1 MRFDRSDGVFCH
13 VTSIPG
19 AHGIGD
25 LGDGAKA
32 FLSFLGDAEVDHWQI
47 CPLGPTMDSAG
58 ESPYQSPSAFAG
70 NPLLVDLNGLVADGW
85 LDGDDLEP
93 VPDFPKDRVDYG
105 AVREYKLPLLR
116 TAFKR
121 FDAADPGE
129 RSGASG
135 GADIDSF
142 RDREPWLADYALFR
156 AISDTRSEGTWA
168 EWPEPLRTRDPEA
181 LAEARER
188 HAEAIRF
195 REFVQWTFDRQWRD
209 LREVAADEGV
219 SIVGDVPIY
228 VALDSA
234 DVWANPEAFRLDE
247 ENRPTA
253 VAGVPPNPG
262 DDGQRWGNPL
272 YDWDRLAERDY
283 DWWIARF
290 RRLFDLADVARLDH
304 FLGFVK
310 YWAIPEAGDPADGE
324 WRAGPGRD
332 LFEAVERELGQA
344 PFIAEDLGFG
354 EPAMDELMAE
364 FGFPGMRVP
373 QYADWCGDGDQY
385 QPMHYPEGVVGYTS
399 THDTDTWVGYFE
411 DLPERQRD
419 CFRYNVG
426 ADGDR
431 AIEWEIIDE
440 VWSSEAVLAMT
451 TMQDLLGL
459 DSGARFNEPGT
470 LDGNWEWRVRREA
483 LADDIA
489 DRLWE
494 LGGRHVR

>member
-13 VTSIPG
+13 VTSLPG
-19 AHGIGD
+19 PHGIGD
-25 LGDGAKA
+25 LGDGAAA

-70 NPLLVDLNGLVADGW
+70 NPLLVDLHGLVADGW
-85 LDGDDLEP
+85 LDEDDLEP
-93 VPDFPKDRVDYG
+93 VPEFPKDRVDYD

-116 TAFKR
+116 TAFER
-121 FDAADPGE
+121 FDAADPE
-129 RSGASG
+129 DRGAIG
-135 GADIDSF
+135 GADIDAF
-142 RDREPWLADYALFR
+142 REREPWLGDYALFR
-156 AISDTRSEGTWA
+156 AISAARPEGTWA

-181 LAEARER
+181 LAAARER

-195 REFVQWTFDRQWRD
+195 REFVQWTFDRQWRN

-219 SIVGDVPIY
+219 AIVGDVPIY

-272 YDWDRLAERDY
+272 YDWDRLAQRDY
-283 DWWIARF
+283 DWWMARF

-310 YWAIPEAGDPADGE
+310 YWAIPADGEPADGE

-332 LFEAVERELGQA
+332 LFEAVEREFGQA

-373 QYADWCGDGDQY
+373 QYADWCAEGDQY

-411 DLPERQRD
+411 NLPERQRD

-431 AIEWEIIDE
+431 AVEWEIIDE
-440 VWSSEAVLAMT
+440 VWGSEAVLAMT

-470 LDGNWEWRVRREA
+470 LEGNWEWRVRREA
-483 LADDIA
+483 LAGDIA

-494 LGGRHVR
+494 LGGRHIR

>member
-1 MRFDRSDGVFCH
+1 MRFDRSSGVFCH
-13 VTSIPG
+13 VTSLPS
-19 AHGIGD
+19 AYGIGD
-25 LGDGAKA
+25 LGDGAAA
-32 FLSFLGDAEVDHWQI
+32 FLSFLGDAEIDHWQI
-47 CPLGPTMDSAG
+47 CPVGPTMESAG

-70 NPLLVDLNGLVADGW
+70 NPLFIDLEGLVADGW
-85 LDGDDLEP
+85 LDREDLEP

-105 AVREYKLPLLR
+105 AVRAYKFPLLR
-116 TAFKR
+116 TAFER
-121 FDAADPGE
+121 FDATEPQDRGDV
-129 RSGASG
+129 GDT
-135 GADIDSF
+135 DIDTF
-142 RDREPWLADYALFR
+142 REREPWLADYALFR
-156 AISDTRSEGTWA
+156 AISDARSEGTWT
-168 EWPEPLRTRDPEA
+168 EWPEPLRTREPEA

-188 HAEAIRF
+188 YADAIRF
-195 REFVQWTFDRQWRD
+195 REFIQWTFDRQWRD
-209 LREVAADEGV
+209 LRAVATEQGV

-234 DVWANPEAFRLDE
+234 DVWATPEAFRLDE
-247 ENRPTA
+247 QNRPTA

-283 DWWIARF
+283 GWWIARF
-290 RRLFDLADVARLDH
+290 QRLFDLADVARLDH

-324 WRAGPGRD
+324 WCDGPGRE
-332 LFEAVERELGQA
+332 LFETVERELGQA

-373 QYADWCGDGDQY
+373 QYADWCAEGDQY
-385 QPMHYPEGVVGYTS
+385 QPMHYPENVVGYTS

-411 DLPERQRD
+411 SLPERQRD

-426 ADGDR
+426 ADGNQ
-431 AIEWEIIDE
+431 AVEWEIIDE
-440 VWSSEAVLAMT
+440 VWSSEAVVAMT

-459 DSGARFNEPGT
+459 DSGARFNTPGT

-494 LGGRHVR
+494 LGGRHIR

>member
-13 VTSIPG
+13 VTSLPG
-19 AHGIGD
+19 RHGIGD
-25 LGDGAKA
+25 LGDGAAA
-32 FLSFLGDAEVDHWQI
+32 FLSFLGDGDVDHWQI
-47 CPLGPTMDSAG
+47 CPIGPTTDGAA

-70 NPLLVDLNGLVADGW
+70 NPLLIDLDGLVADGW
-85 LDGDDLEP
+85 LDESELEP
-93 VPDFPKDRVDYG
+93 VPDFPDDRVDYG

-116 TAFKR
+116 TAFER
-121 FDAADPGE
+121 FDAEAGE
-129 RSGASG
+129 GAASELD
-135 GADIDSF
+135 AF
-142 RDREPWLADYALFR
+142 REREPWLADYALFR
-156 AISDTRSEGTWA
+156 ALSDSRPEGMWV
-168 EWPEPLRTRDPEA
+168 EWPEPLRTRESEA

-188 HAEAIRF
+188 HATEVRF
-195 REFVQWTFDRQWRD
+195 REFVQLTFDRQWRE
-209 LREVAADEGV
+209 LRAVAAEEGV

-234 DVWANPEAFRLDE
+234 DVWANPEAFRLDGS
-247 ENRPTA
+247 NRPTA

-262 DDGQRWGNPL
+262 DDGQRWGNPV
-272 YDWDRLAERDY
+272 YDWERLAERDY

-310 YWAIPEAGDPADGE
+310 YWAIPADRDDPAAGE
-324 WRAGPGRD
+324 WREGPGRD
-332 LFEAVERELGQA
+332 LFETVERELGQA
-344 PFIAEDLGFG
+344 PFIAEDLGFE

-373 QYADWCGDGDQY
+373 QYADWCQEGNEY

-426 ADGDR
+426 AEGDR
-431 AIEWEIIDE
+431 GVEWEIIDE
-440 VWSSEAVLAMT
+440 VWDSEAVLAMT
-451 TMQDLLGL
+451 TVQDLLGL
-459 DSGARFNEPGT
+459 GSESRFNEPGT
-470 LDGNWEWRVRREA
+470 VDGNWEWRVTRDQF
-483 LADDIA
+483 DDAIA

-494 LGGRHVR
+494 FAGRHVR

>member
-13 VTSIPG
+13 VTSLPG
-19 AHGIGD
+19 PHGIGD
-25 LGDGAKA
+25 LGDGAAA

-70 NPLLVDLNGLVADGW
+70 NPLLVDLHGLVADGW
-85 LDGDDLEP
+85 LDEDDLEP
-93 VPDFPKDRVDYG
+93 VPEFPKDRVDYD

-116 TAFKR
+116 TAFER
-121 FDAADPGE
+121 FDAADPE
-129 RSGASG
+129 DRGAIG
-135 GADIDSF
+135 GADIDAF
-142 RDREPWLADYALFR
+142 REREPWLGDYALFR
-156 AISDTRSEGTWA
+156 AISAARPEGTWA

-181 LAEARER
+181 LAAARER

-219 SIVGDVPIY
+219 AIVGDVPIY

-283 DWWIARF
+283 DWWMARF

-310 YWAIPEAGDPADGE
+310 YWAIPADGEPADGE

-332 LFEAVERELGQA
+332 LFEAVEREFGQA

-373 QYADWCGDGDQY
+373 QYADWCAEGDQY

-411 DLPERQRD
+411 NLPERQRD

-431 AIEWEIIDE
+431 AVEWEIIDE
-440 VWSSEAVLAMT
+440 VWGSEAVLAMT

-470 LDGNWEWRVRREA
+470 LEGNWEWRVRREA
-483 LADDIA
+483 LAGDIA

-494 LGGRHVR
+494 LGGRHIR

>member
-13 VTSIPG
+13 VTSLPG

-25 LGDGAKA
+25 LGDGAEA

-70 NPLLVDLNGLVADGW
+70 NPLLIDLNGLVADGW
-85 LDGDDLEP
+85 LDDDDLEP
-93 VPDFPKDRVDYG
+93 VPDFPKDRVDYD

-116 TAFKR
+116 TAFER
-121 FDAADPGE
+121 FDAADPAG
-129 RSGASG
+129 RGAG
-135 GADIDSF
+135 GDAGIDAF
-142 RDREPWLADYALFR
+142 REREPWLSDYALFR
-156 AISDTRSEGTWA
+156 ATSAARSEGTWA
-168 EWPEPLRTRDPEA
+168 EWPEPLRTREPEA
-181 LAEARER
+181 LAAARER

-219 SIVGDVPIY
+219 AIVGDVPIY

-272 YDWDRLAERDY
+272 YDWDRLAQRDY
-283 DWWIARF
+283 DWWMARF

-310 YWAIPEAGDPADGE
+310 YWAIPADGDPADGE
-324 WRAGPGRD
+324 WREGPGRD
-332 LFEAVERELGQA
+332 LFEAVEREFGQA

-373 QYADWCGDGDQY
+373 QYADWCAEGDQY

-431 AIEWEIIDE
+431 AVEWEIIDE

-470 LDGNWEWRVRREA
+470 PEGNWQWRVRREA
-483 LADDIA
+483 LSDDIA

-494 LGGRHVR
+494 LGGRHIR

>member
-13 VTSIPG
+13 VTSLPG

-25 LGDGAKA
+25 LGNGAEA

-47 CPLGPTMDSAG
+47 CPIGPTMNSAG

-85 LDGDDLEP
+85 LDEADLEP
-93 VPDFPKDRVDYG
+93 VPGFPEDRVDYD

-116 TAFKR
+116 TAFER
-121 FDAADPGE
+121 FDAASPEDRGDRGDE
-129 RSGASG
+129 G
-135 GADIDSF
+135 GIDAF
-142 RDREPWLADYALFR
+142 REREPWLADYALFR
-156 AISDTRSEGTWA
+156 AISDTRPEGTWGD
-168 EWPEPLRTRDPEA
+168 WPEPLRTREPDA
-181 LAEARER
+181 LADARER
-188 HAEAIRF
+188 HAEEVRF

-209 LREVAADEGV
+209 LREVAAEEGV

-247 ENRPTA
+247 RNRPTA

-272 YDWDRLAERDY
+272 YDWERLAEDGY
-283 DWWIARF
+283 GWWIDRF

-310 YWAIPEAGDPADGE
+310 YWAIPTDGDPADGE
-324 WRAGPGRD
+324 WREGPGRD
-332 LFEAVERELGQA
+332 LFEAVEREFGRA

-373 QYADWCGDGDQY
+373 QYADWCGEGDHY

-470 LDGNWEWRVRREA
+470 LDGNWEWRARREA

>member
-1 MRFDRSDGVFCH
+1 MRFDRSGGVFCH
-13 VTSIPG
+13 VTSLSG
-19 AHGIGD
+19 AYGIGD
-25 LGDGAKA
+25 LGDGAEA
-32 FLSFLGDAEVDHWQI
+32 FLSFLGDAEIDMWQI
-47 CPLGPTMDSAG
+47 CPIGPTMDSAG

-70 NPLLVDLNGLVADGW
+70 NPLLIDLEGLVADGW
-85 LDGDDLEP
+85 LDDDDLEP
-93 VPDFPKDRVDYG
+93 VPDFPKDRVDYD
-105 AVREYKLPLLR
+105 AVRAYKLPLLR
-116 TAFKR
+116 TAFER
-121 FDAADPGE
+121 FDAGE
-129 RSGASG
+129 AGAREDAHG
-135 GADIDSF
+135 DAGIDAF
-142 RDREPWLADYALFR
+142 REREPWLADYALFR
-156 AISDTRSEGTWA
+156 ALSDARSESTWA
-168 EWPEPLRTRDPEA
+168 EWPEPLRTREPEA
-181 LAEARER
+181 LAAAREQ
-188 HAEAIRF
+188 HAREIRF

-209 LREVAADEGV
+209 LRAVADEEGV

-234 DVWANPEAFRLDE
+234 DVWANPEAFRLDDQ
-247 ENRPTA
+247 NRPTA

-272 YDWDRLAERDY
+272 YDWERLAERDY

-310 YWAIPEAGDPADGE
+310 YWAIPEASDPADGE
-324 WRAGPGRD
+324 WREGPGRD
-332 LFEAVERELGQA
+332 LFGAVEREFGQA
-344 PFIAEDLGFG
+344 RFIAEDLGFG

-373 QYADWCGDGDQY
+373 QYADWCAEGDQY

-399 THDTDTWVGYFE
+399 THDTNTWVGYFQG
-411 DLPERQRD
+411 LPERQRD

-431 AIEWEIIDE
+431 EAEWEIIDE

-470 LDGNWEWRVRREA
+470 LDGNWEWRVRRDA
-483 LADDIA
+483 LDDDIA

>member
-13 VTSIPG
+13 VTSLPG
-19 AHGIGD
+19 PHGIGD
-25 LGDGAKA
+25 LGDGAAA

-70 NPLLVDLNGLVADGW
+70 NPLLVDLHGLVADGW
-85 LDGDDLEP
+85 LNEDDLEP
-93 VPDFPKDRVDYG
+93 VPEFPKDRVDYD

-116 TAFKR
+116 TAFER
-121 FDAADPGE
+121 FDAADPE
-129 RSGASG
+129 DRGAIE
-135 GADIDSF
+135 GADIDAF
-142 RDREPWLADYALFR
+142 REREPWLGDYALFR
-156 AISDTRSEGTWA
+156 AISAARPEGTWA

-181 LAEARER
+181 LAAARER

-195 REFVQWTFDRQWRD
+195 WEFVQWTFDRQWRN

-219 SIVGDVPIY
+219 AIVGDVPIY

-283 DWWIARF
+283 DWWMARF

-310 YWAIPEAGDPADGE
+310 YWAIPADGEPADGE

-332 LFEAVERELGQA
+332 LFEAVEREFGQA

-373 QYADWCGDGDQY
+373 QYADWCAEGDQY

-411 DLPERQRD
+411 NLPERQRD

-431 AIEWEIIDE
+431 AVEWEIIDE
-440 VWSSEAVLAMT
+440 VWGSEAVLAMT

-470 LDGNWEWRVRREA
+470 LEGNWEWRVRREA
-483 LADDIA
+483 LAGDIA

-494 LGGRHVR
+494 LGGRHIR

>member
-1 MRFDRSDGVFCH
+1 MRFDRSAGVFCH
-13 VTSIPG
+13 VTSLPSEY
-19 AHGIGD
+19 GIGD
-25 LGDGAKA
+25 LGDGAAA
-32 FLSFLGDAEVDHWQI
+32 FCSFLGDADVGHWQI
-47 CPLGPTMDSAG
+47 CPIGPTTDGAG

-70 NPLLVDLNGLVADGW
+70 NPLLVDLDGLVDDGW
-85 LDGDDLEP
+85 LDESDLEP
-93 VPDFPKDRVDYG
+93 IPDFPRDRVDYE

-116 TAFKR
+116 TAFER
-121 FDAADPGE
+121 FDEAVDEGDDAESELDAFRE
-129 RSGASG
+129 RES
-135 GADIDSF
+135 
-142 RDREPWLADYALFR
+142 WLSDYALFR
-156 AISDTRSEGTWA
+156 AVSSARPEGTWA
-168 EWPEPLRTRDPEA
+168 EWPEPLRTREPEA
-181 LAEARER
+181 LAAAREE
-188 HAEAIRF
+188 HAGEVRF

-209 LREVAADEGV
+209 LREIAAEEGV

-234 DVWANPEAFRLDE
+234 DVWANPEAFQLDDQ
-247 ENRPTA
+247 NRPTA
-253 VAGVPPNPG
+253 VAGVPPNAG

-283 DWWIARF
+283 DWWLARF

-310 YWAIPEAGDPADGE
+310 YWAIPADGGPADGE
-324 WRAGPGRD
+324 WRDGPGRD
-332 LFEAVERELGQA
+332 FFETVERELGQA
-344 PFIAEDLGFG
+344 PFMAEDLGFG
-354 EPAMDELMAE
+354 EPRMDELMAE

-373 QYADWCGDGDQY
+373 QYADWCAEGDQY

-426 ADGDR
+426 SEGDR
-431 AIEWEIIDE
+431 AVEWEIIDE

-470 LDGNWEWRVRREA
+470 LNGNWQWRVRRDA
-483 LADDIA
+483 LDDAIA

-494 LGGRHVR
+494 LAGKHIR